1 MPRVSGQLNTNSA
14 VLVPCIYRRSA
25 VAVQGIMAMATQEG
39 AQCAQQTAATH
50 VILFYKY
57 TRIDAPR
64 VRASLEARCISLALH
79 GRLLVA
85 AGEQTR

>member
-1 MPRVSGQLNTNSA
+1 
-14 VLVPCIYRRSA
+14 
-25 VAVQGIMAMATQEG
+25 VQGIMAMATQEG
-39 AQCAQQTAATH
+39 VQCAQQTAATH